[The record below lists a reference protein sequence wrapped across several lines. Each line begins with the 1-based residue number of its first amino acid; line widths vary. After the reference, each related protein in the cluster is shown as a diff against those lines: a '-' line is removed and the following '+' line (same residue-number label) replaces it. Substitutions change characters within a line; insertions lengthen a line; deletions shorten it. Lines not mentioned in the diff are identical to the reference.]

1 MLTTRILDQT
11 EASQNRLSALEFE
24 LMKFMVARTVW
35 LSLVAGLLISALVPA
50 DEPTSVSKPL
60 TTMQVMA
67 QTVDADWR
75 QPRAEDLLVMQL
87 EAGRIIIELT
97 PVFAPEHVN
106 NILTLVNSGWFDGLS
121 INRVQDNFVA
131 QWGDPDNNK
140 PLGQAAATLAGEFSR
155 SQIKDLSWYLL
166 PDGDVYA
173 PQVGWVDGFAAARD
187 TATDTAWLTHCYGTI
202 GVGRDSAADSGN
214 GAELYAVIGHAPRQ
228 LDRNITVVGRVLQ
241 GMEWLSSLP
250 RGTGPLGFYEE
261 EQERVRI
268 VSIVQA
274 SRLSEAERPKIEVL
288 HTHRPIFDL
297 FVESR
302 RNRRD
307 EWYLHPAGRID
318 LCNVVVPVRSREQ
331 P

>member
-1 MLTTRILDQT
+1 
-11 EASQNRLSALEFE
+11 
-24 LMKFMVARTVW
+24 MKLISARTAW
-35 LSLVAGLLISALVPA
+35 LGLVAGLLVAALARAEGPAPVP
-50 DEPTSVSKPL
+50 KPL

-75 QPRAEDLLVMQL
+75 QPRAEDLLIMQL
-87 EAGRIIIELT
+87 EAGRIIIELA
-97 PVFAPEHVN
+97 PIFAPEHVN
-106 NILTLVNSGWFDGLS
+106 NILTLVNGGWFDGLS

-131 QWGDPDNNK
+131 QWGDPDNSK
-140 PLGQAAATLAGEFSR
+140 PLGEASVSLAGEFSR
-155 SQIKDLSWYLL
+155 PRTKDLSWYLL

-173 PQVGWVDGFAAARD
+173 PQVGWVNGFAAARD
-187 TATDTAWLTHCYGTI
+187 VASDKAWLAHCYGTI

-268 VSIVQA
+268 VSITQA
-274 SRLSEAERPKIEVL
+274 SRLPEAERPKIEIL

-307 EWYLHPAGRID
+307 EWYLIPAGHID

-331 P
+331 PQ